1 VTLPDVA
8 YYYPAPYWGANEGS
22 WIKSLL
28 LFFDR
33 VAILLPDYMYGRH
46 SDADPSLVEPL
57 EDGGLLEILEPKQWV
72 DQEVTE
78 QLATVVVDLLTNG
91 VFDDL
96 PDPPGDRFH
105 ALSYSRM
112 GYGADVELSQML
124 VDELEARHLARET
137 EDGVSVPL
145 HPVVRT
151 TILVILG
158 QLARAVGERRGMTI
172 HPTTNDHQAMTDLVQ
187 IVAREPMP
195 SAGHVVTFDLEAV
208 SLDLDTVPLDDV
220 LAFREDERA
229 AHRAYMRS
237 LRGFLSEIAQTDD
250 VEERK
255 SLLLHRQ
262 EEIADAAH
270 ALRSKARRAFART
283 GASWSLG
290 LAGAV
295 WSVLGRDILSVIL
308 GGSSLVGGSVP
319 GTRDFPNAYSYVFA
333 AARRL

>member
-1 VTLPDVA
+1 
-8 YYYPAPYWGANEGS
+8 
-22 WIKSLL
+22 
-28 LFFDR
+28 
-33 VAILLPDYMYGRH
+33 
-46 SDADPSLVEPL
+46 
-57 EDGGLLEILEPKQWV
+57 
-72 DQEVTE
+72 
-78 QLATVVVDLLTNG
+78 
-91 VFDDL
+91 
-96 PDPPGDRFH
+96 
-105 ALSYSRM
+105 
-112 GYGADVELSQML
+112 
-124 VDELEARHLARET
+124 
-137 EDGVSVPL
+137 
-145 HPVVRT
+145 
-151 TILVILG
+151 
-158 QLARAVGERRGMTI
+158 
-172 HPTTNDHQAMTDLVQ
+172 
-187 IVAREPMP
+187 MP
-195 SAGHVVTFDLEAV
+195 SAGHVVSFDLEAM

-283 GASWSLG
+283 GASWSRG

-295 WSVLGRDILSVIL
+295 WSGLGRDILSVIL